1 MKKFLLAGLAAAQNS
16 DFQLYLPPDRA
27 AAFDGAETSF
37 SFPETSQNLA
47 TCLWVKST
55 FPDGGEVLRL
65 SNGETGE
72 HALSVSVRDNSVLLS
87 NKSSTLDFAFPKTD
101 VRDFRWHQICTT
113 CSSNSCAVY
122 LDGQESPAQPFSISE
137 FSSVNVNFGYASGFQ
152 GKIQKFRISNEE
164 SPIES
169 ATACGAPVKQLS
181 NALSWSPA
189 ELLIT
194 RPVHTRD
201 YESVCNDLLSVDCGL
216 DSITVSV
223 SHLHLENIG
232 LHDKFKVS
240 RLSVLNNCANF
251 TSSDFTTF
259 TIAPLDACG
268 SKIAVSETDRTVS
281 NTVLNYAN
289 DGTVF
294 TADFQCQYPIDV
306 TAVEYVEPVK
316 EQDVIFQQKIV
327 PVGLVRYETNSF
339 ETTSRNSFELSRG
352 DVVHLAALAPDEI
365 DRSIRVLVKSCET
378 AKGVSLLSDFGC
390 NSEETTSY
398 VYANG
403 NSPAARFSLDIPE
416 WTVDVRCNVILCD
429 KGDECEVKCGKGK
442 SRIRRNEADEAEQT
456 TEAPYI
462 PLQTTAAMEI
472 EENWEEKKETFE
484 DFVET
489 KLVFGPLNWAIEL
502 QTTAVPDS
510 DLDSLTEM
518 PEIDAVATTA
528 LPEEILLTTE
538 EEKLVTKADETVDE
552 EVEIVIENIKKV
564 VVEVEDGTIAGSTAM
579 WTIMLSSCGL
589 LSAGS
594 FMLFKFYQN
603 KKRENLISN

>member
-1 MKKFLLAGLAAAQNS
+1 MKTFMLAGLAAAQNS

-27 AAFDGAETSF
+27 GAFDGAETSF
-37 SFPETSQNLA
+37 SFPQPSQNLA

-65 SNGETGE
+65 SDTESGELN
-72 HALSVSVRDNSVLLS
+72 LSVSVRDNSVLLS
-87 NKSSTLDFAFPKTD
+87 NKLSSVDFSFSQID
-101 VRDFRWHQICTT
+101 LRDFRWHQICTDCTTST
-113 CSSNSCAVY
+113 CTVY
-122 LDGQESPAQPFSISE
+122 LDGKDSEVQPFSFPTSQ
-137 FSSVNVNFGYASGFQ
+137 FSSVNVNFGFASGFQ
-152 GKIQKFRISNEE
+152 GKIQKFRISNSEN
-164 SPIES
+164 PVES

-181 NALSWSPA
+181 NAQSWSPA

-223 SHLHLENIG
+223 SHLHLETIG
-232 LHDKFKVS
+232 LHEKFKVS
-240 RLSVLNNCANF
+240 RLSVLEHCANF

-268 SKIAVSETDRTVS
+268 SKVTISETDRTVS

-327 PVGLVRYETNSF
+327 PVGLVRYDSNSF
-339 ETTSRNSFELSRG
+339 QEQSRNALELSRG
-352 DVVHLAALAPDEI
+352 EILHLAALAPDEI

-390 NSEETTSY
+390 NSEEETSY
-398 VYANG
+398 VYTNG
-403 NSPAARFSLDIPE
+403 DSPAARFSLAVPE
-416 WTVDVRCNVILCD
+416 WTVDVRCSVILCD

-442 SRIRRNEADEAEQT
+442 SRIRRTPEGDDLT
-456 TEAPYI
+456 TQAPYI
-462 PLQTTAAMEI
+462 PLETTAAMEI

-484 DFVET
+484 DLVET
-489 KLVFGPLNWAIEL
+489 KLVFGPLEWPREV
-502 QTTAVPDS
+502 QTTAVPEADFV
-510 DLDSLTEM
+510 TEM
-518 PEIDAVATTA
+518 PEEDEIATTEM
-528 LPEEILLTTE
+528 PIEEILETE
-538 EEKLVTKADETVDE
+538 ELEIIEEKVKETV
-552 EVEIVIENIKKV
+552 EVIVEDIKKV

-579 WTIMLSSCGL
+579 WTIMLSSCGA
-589 LSAGS
+589 LSAGIA
-594 FMLFKFYQN
+594 MLFKFYQN
-603 KKRENLISN
+603 KKRENLISS